1 MTRSTSSPRGRR
13 LLATSAVAALL
24 AGSVLATALPASAA
38 DDPIDG
44 AQTSGDAM
52 FPNVGNGGY
61 DALDYDIDLTW
72 NATGVVSNYMTGTIP
87 QASTTMTARAA
98 APLRSFS
105 LDFEGMTVDSVLVN
119 GAPATWTRDI
129 DADAIKYKLIVTPA
143 TPVSGEFTVTVDYS
157 GTPSRHVDADGS
169 YEGWNPTADGA
180 VLLGQPIGMMT
191 GFPHNNTPSDKAT
204 YTISVD
210 APSEITS
217 ATGTGA
223 AAVASN
229 GELQSKT
236 VSGDRT
242 TWTWRQS
249 RPMASELAV
258 IDIGKFDVIE
268 GSVTLTDG
276 RVIPSWSFMD
286 SALSAQNKTTITN
299 RVAQLET
306 ITRNLESLFGPYP
319 GGSTGV
325 VVDTV
330 PSGVNYALE
339 TQDRS
344 FFPST
349 NSVAGNT
356 LIHEL
361 VHQWY
366 GNNVAPSTWTNIWMG
381 EGMATWA
388 PTFYNSTEGFGTNA
402 TPSEQTYFTSWN
414 NMAETSPNWAIAPG
428 GQTDSAEL
436 YSYQT
441 YTRGAQF
448 WAALKVAIGDEA
460 FFTLIK
466 QWQVDNTGQSRTG
479 AELKALAEELS
490 GIDLTA
496 FWTDWI
502 LEPGKPAWPD
512 KLSVALTGG
521 SETALLPG
529 DSVSYTVSA
538 TNTGRVALASS
549 VVEIDLTELLANA
562 ELDAL
567 PEGATLDGT
576 TLRWQVPAGTAVG
589 TTVELTLSATILDS
603 SPGGTFA
610 TTSRV
615 VTVGGT
621 CADCSVDT
629 LVVEKLAPSELPVIT
644 GDAVVGETLT
654 ASSAGW
660 PEGTELAYEW
670 AIDGVPV
677 ETEEPVTEPAPA
689 LRAAALA
696 ANEFLIP
703 ADAEGS
709 RITVTVTGT
718 LEGFRD
724 GSATSAPTDV
734 VRAAEVPVDSDADAD
749 GSADAGGTDG
759 SSDAGGT
766 SGADGTSAAGGS
778 SANGTGTSSGSG
790 SGSGSGTGEQL
801 SETGAELPIAAGL
814 LALIL
819 LTAGGMFAAARRRS
833 RIEA

>member
-13 LLATSAVAALL
+13 LLATSTVAALL

-44 AQTSGDAM
+44 PRTSGDAM

-72 NATGVVSNYMTGTIP
+72 NATGVVNNYMTGTIP
-87 QASTTMTARAA
+87 QATTTMTARAA
-98 APLRSFS
+98 TPLRSFS

-143 TPVSGEFTVTVDYS
+143 TPVSGEFTVTVNYS

-204 YTISVD
+204 YTITVD
-210 APSEITS
+210 APSTITS
-217 ATGTGA
+217 ATGTGP

-236 VSGDRT
+236 EFGDRT

-249 RPMASELAV
+249 RPMASELAI

-286 SALSAQNKTTITN
+286 SALSAQDKTTITN
-299 RVAQLET
+299 RVAQLEA

-330 PSGVNYALE
+330 PSGVSYALE

-349 NSVAGNT
+349 RSVSGNT

-366 GNNVAPSTWTNIWMG
+366 GNNVAPTTWTDIWMG

-388 PTFYNSTEGFGTNA
+388 PTFYNSTEGFGTGA
-402 TPSEQTYFTSWN
+402 SAEQSYYTSWN
-414 NMAETSPNWAIAPG
+414 GKAAESGDWSIAPG

-466 QWQVDNTGQSRTG
+466 QWQIDNTGQSRSG
-479 AELKALAEELS
+479 AQLKALAEELS
-490 GIDLTA
+490 GIDLTS

-549 VVEIDLTELLANA
+549 VVEIDLTGLLANA

-576 TLRWQVPAGTAVG
+576 TLRWQVPAGTAVE
-589 TTVELTLSATILDS
+589 TTVELTFTATILES
-603 SPGGTFA
+603 SPGGSFA
-610 TTSRV
+610 TTGRV

-629 LVVEKLAPSELPVIT
+629 LIVEKLAPSELPVIT
-644 GDAVVGETLT
+644 GDAVVGESLT

-660 PEGTELAYEW
+660 PEDTELTYEW
-670 AIDGVPV
+670 VIDGIPV
-677 ETEEPVTEPAPA
+677 ETEEPVTEPTVPA

-703 ADAEGS
+703 AEAEGS

-749 GSADAGGTDG
+749 GTADAGGADG
-759 SSDAGGT
+759 SADAGGT
-766 SGADGTSAAGGS
+766 SGADGGSAAGGS
-778 SANGTGTSSGSG
+778 STAGTGTGSSP
-790 SGSGSGTGEQL
+790 TGEQL